1 MVTQTNRFAVG
12 IAAVLVLFL
21 SGCGSLLHP
30 RAGEFLAQA
39 QGAGDQASSGVQTIV
54 NLTTML
60 DASIQAARSGQNYE
74 AALDR
79 LHDQFHALRKAFC
92 LVTEAQAATT
102 AYAKAVTIR
111 REMRTVFHR
120 LWKFRED
127 STLREVHLDLFA
139 KRLQELRETVQ
150 AIKS

>member
-1 MVTQTNRFAVG
+1 
-12 IAAVLVLFL
+12 
-21 SGCGSLLHP
+21 
-30 RAGEFLAQA
+30 
-39 QGAGDQASSGVQTIV
+39 V
-54 NLTTML
+54 N
-60 DASIQAARSGQNYE
+60 
-74 AALDR
+74 
-79 LHDQFHALRKAFC
+79 
-92 LVTEAQAATT
+92 EAQAATT

-127 STLREVHLDLFA
+127 STLREAHLDLFA